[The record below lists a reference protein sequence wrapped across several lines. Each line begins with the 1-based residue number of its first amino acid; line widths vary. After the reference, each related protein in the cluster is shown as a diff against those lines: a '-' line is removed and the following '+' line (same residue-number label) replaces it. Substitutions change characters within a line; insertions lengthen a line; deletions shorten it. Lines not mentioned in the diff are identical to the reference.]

1 MAVEYNKGNIAEAI
15 LASAVG
21 ARFKKR
27 FKSSD
32 FNQKSDESVK
42 IGSLPLVG
50 IQDIREVLGQVVK
63 GPASFTVKDFDRKTK
78 KEVDITDNISVSVS
92 IPQKDL
98 LFLQT
103 PSNWN
108 KINSIFNAAISKVN
122 ADSKLS
128 GQAYGLSVNKRYDTI
143 NVSAQGT
150 LDQKGTKVDISVSI
164 SSVSPKTGKSAP
176 APRGSKISLKYDA
189 PQFAQAVGLEFENFG
204 KIFDELGLNNYN
216 LFSPM
221 FESEVKLVYPD
232 ILGKRFDDRDAIK
245 NSNEV
250 KALKKVAKKVFESV
264 NSQLNQKLTDKD
276 FKEKLA
282 RYCISKAT
290 SNESGVELVKFTSS
304 GSSKTQSFG
313 PKFIEG
319 VSNSE
324 LESTFVGTG
333 SDPKIVVHLKGKGP
347 SKPYTLIQ
355 FRYRTDAGAKDKNN
369 KQKILMRSYV
379 ESGDLLYKL

>member
-1 MAVEYNKGNIAEAI
+1 MPVEYNKGNIAEAI
-15 LASAVG
+15 VASAIV

-32 FNQKSDESVK
+32 FNGKNESVK
-42 IGSLPLVG
+42 IGNLPLVS
-50 IQDIREVLGQVVK
+50 IQDIKEVLGQVVR
-63 GPASFTVKDFDRKTK
+63 GPSSFNVRDFDRKTK

-98 LFLQT
+98 QFLQR
-103 PSNWN
+103 PDNWN
-108 KINSIFNAAISKVN
+108 KITSIFNAAISKVN
-122 ADSKLS
+122 ADSKLK
-128 GQAYGLSVNKRYDTI
+128 GQAYGLSVNKKYDTI

-164 SSVSPKTGKSAP
+164 SSVSPKTGQSAP
-176 APRGSKISLKYDA
+176 APKGSKISLKYDA

-204 KIFDELGLNNYN
+204 KIFDELELNNYN
-216 LFSPM
+216 LFSSM
-221 FESEVKLVYPD
+221 FESEVKSVYPD
-232 ILGKRFDDRDAIK
+232 ILGKKFDDRNAIK

-264 NSQLNQKLTDKD
+264 TSQLNKKLIDRS

-282 RYCISKAT
+282 KYCINKAT
-290 SNESGVELVKFTSS
+290 LNESGVELVKFTSS

-313 PKFIEG
+313 PQFITN

-324 LESTFVGTG
+324 LEATFVGSG
-333 SDPKIVVHLKGKGP
+333 SDPKIIVYLRGEAA
-347 SKPYTLIQ
+347 SKANTLIQ
-355 FRYRTDAGAKDKNN
+355 FRYRTDAGAKDRNN
-369 KQKILMRSYV
+369 KQKIVMRSYV